1 MRVTRMTLLL
11 AGALAAPAALAAQG
25 PPDLSGTWVLQLEQS
40 DLGAM
45 TGQLQAR
52 TDVIEHKE
60 PSLKIKRTVRSTAGE
75 NISDLVYMVDGK
87 PWKNTAGP
95 TEITSTLRWEAGAL
109 VMVSTVPNP
118 QGEVTITDRYTL
130 SADGKTLT
138 QARVLSL
145 GGQEVAQKMVL
156 TKQ

>member
-1 MRVTRMTLLL
+1 MRVTRLTLLL
-11 AGALAAPAALAAQG
+11 AGALAAPAMAAQA
-25 PPDLSGTWVLQLEQS
+25 PPDLSGTWVLQLDQS

-60 PSLKIKRTVRSTAGE
+60 PNLKIKRIVRSTAGE
-75 NISDLVYMVDGK
+75 STSDLVYMVDGK

-95 TEITSTLRWEAGAL
+95 TEITSTLTWEEGAL

-145 GGQEVAQKMVL
+145 GGQEIAQKMVL
-156 TKQ
+156 TRQ

>member
-1 MRVTRMTLLL
+1 MLTL
-11 AGALAAPAALAAQG
+11 AGALAAGPSVLSAQAV
-25 PPDLSGTWVLQLEQS
+25 PDLSGTWVLQLEQS

-45 TGQLQAR
+45 AGQLQAR

-75 NISDLVYMVDGK
+75 STSDLVYMVDGK

-95 TEITSTLRWEAGAL
+95 TEITSTLKWEEGAL

-118 QGEVTITDRYTL
+118 QGDVTITDRYTL

-145 GGQEVAQKMVL
+145 GPQEIAQKMVL
-156 TKQ
+156 TRQ